1 MSASWLRFEVGGRA
15 YAIPLDAVTEVTRA
29 AQPRMIPG
37 VPLTLC
43 GVVNVRGEPLPVVDA
58 AVLFGAEPPS
68 QPEANETQ
76 HALLLERGSLRLAL
90 QVRKVWRIEHELP
103 RTVAQSESGDAG
115 PAFVHWVGGAA
126 DALGLVDPNGLLEH
140 ATALLTRTRV
150 HHEGE
155 ESCPSAF

>member
-1 MSASWLRFEVGGRA
+1 MSAPWLRFEVGGLA

-29 AQPRMIPG
+29 CQRRLIPG
-37 VPLTLC
+37 VPLTLG

-58 AVLFGAEPPS
+58 AVLLGGES
-68 QPEANETQ
+68 LPEAAGPQ

>member
-1 MSASWLRFEVGGRA
+1 MSAPWLRFEVGGRA

-29 AQPRMIPG
+29 AQRRVIPG
-37 VPLTLC
+37 IPLTLG
-43 GVVNVRGEPLPVVDA
+43 GVVSVRGEPLPVVDA
-58 AVLFGAEPPS
+58 SVLLGGES
-68 QPEANETQ
+68 RLPEASGTQ
-76 HALLLERGSLRLAL
+76 HTLLLERGSLRLAL
-90 QVRKVWRIEHELP
+90 QVHKVWRIEHDLP
-103 RTVAQSESGDAG
+103 RQVAERESGDAG

-140 ATALLTRTRV
+140 ATALLTRIRV

>member
-43 GVVNVRGEPLPVVDA
+43 GVVNVRGEPLLVVDA
-58 AVLFGAEPPS
+58 AVLLGGES
-68 QPEANETQ
+68 LPEAAGPQ

-140 ATALLTRTRV
+140 ATALLTRIRV